1 MESHFRWDNT
11 EGKETY
17 RGNLDGEEGQNRILR
32 AKLGI
37 ATTINRDKGRYRI
50 RVKSE
55 SMDRV
60 VRLIASFVIP
70 SMLYK
75 LPL

>member
-37 ATTINRDKGRYRI
+37 ETTLNRDKDRYRI
-50 RVKSE
+50 RVKSK
-55 SMDRV
+55 SME
-60 VRLIASFVIP
+60 RLKKLIQPLILP

-75 LPL
+75 IPL